1 MLLAS
6 AQMGASVSHMDIP
19 TKTQRTAQLVAAA
32 IEAANESK
40 QSIAKATGIPRV
52 TLDRRL
58 DGHAP
63 FTVKELYAI
72 AVALDV
78 PVESFVVT
86 AKAVA

>member
-1 MLLAS
+1 
-6 AQMGASVSHMDIP
+6 MGASVSHMDIP

-78 PVESFVVT
+78 PVEGFVVT